1 MTPPMGKK
9 PKPAGEK
16 KKLAGLR
23 NRVERICKNVRFQRD
38 IRRARDRV
46 TMQVER
52 DRLHGLLYEQIS
64 PGLRERVMTRGA
76 ALDQLLDE
84 IKTL

>member
-1 MTPPMGKK
+1 MASPMGKK
-9 PKPAGEK
+9 PKPTGEK

-23 NRVERICKNVRFQRD
+23 NRAERIGKNVRFQRD
-38 IRRARDRV
+38 IRRAKDRA